1 VSPPQGK
8 AVTAAEVAA
17 RLRTETR
24 VLVLTHEA
32 PDGDALGCVSAF
44 LLMADRLGIECR
56 AYIPGTPT
64 IPDEYLFLPKL
75 DAILRGAPPN
85 VDAETTVYMLDC
97 ASLMRSNGH
106 QIPEGAVRVNIDHHQ
121 DNPGYGEFN
130 LIDPTAPSTTAI
142 LYEVFRAG
150 DLALDAEIATAL
162 YVGLVTDTGRFQY
175 SNTNPLAHR
184 MAAELQEAGL
194 DVNAVYREVYEN
206 TPLPKLMLLQR
217 ALCHLEIRL
226 GGALVLS
233 WLGPED
239 FTQTGAHEGHGE
251 GIIDTLRRIQGVRVA
266 ALIKE
271 RQSLE
276 SAECKVSLRSTDGSV
291 NVAAVAKKQ
300 GGGGHIRAAGF
311 TCEGT
316 VRSLMDWIENEV
328 RASL

>member
-1 VSPPQGK
+1 MSSPQGR
-8 AVTAAEVAA
+8 AVSAAEVAA
-17 RLRTETR
+17 RLLTETR

-44 LLMADRLGIECR
+44 LLMADRLGIECQ
-56 AYIPGTPT
+56 AYIPGTST

-75 DAILRGAPPN
+75 DGILRGTPPD
-85 VDAETTVYMLDC
+85 VDAGTTVYMLDC

-130 LIDPTAPSTTAI
+130 LIDPAAASTTAI
-142 LYEVFRAG
+142 LYEVFKAG
-150 DLALDAEIATAL
+150 TLAVDAQIATAL

-175 SNTNPLAHR
+175 SNTNPIAHR

-194 DVNAVYREVYEN
+194 DVSAVYREVYEN

-217 ALCHLEIRL
+217 ALCHMEIRL

-233 WLGPED
+233 WLGPDD

-271 RQSLE
+271 RRSPE
-276 SAECKVSLRSTDGSV
+276 RTDCKVSLRSTDGRV
-291 NVAAVAKKQ
+291 NVAALAKKQ

-311 TCEGT
+311 SCDET
-316 VRSLMDWIENEV
+316 VASLMDWIENEV